1 MLNARAGPHAPLDAS
16 PRRSAERTK
25 PAMVVQGA
33 PGMNGEEGRF
43 WMLFLAN
50 PRRLRAASTR
60 GVIFPDRSPPER
72 FSFVAPSERS
82 RPTRVGAVVSL
93 HQASAFRAS
102 TRARTSALELVRRDT
117 TMPFDLVVRPAI
129 FVPSPRP
136 PRDKNRPTSANG
148 DLFRVR
154 IARGAPRSGSIRAPG
169 PASMASTR
177 RDVAEG

>member
-1 MLNARAGPHAPLDAS
+1 
-16 PRRSAERTK
+16 
-25 PAMVVQGA
+25 
-33 PGMNGEEGRF
+33 MNGEEGRF

-50 PRRLRAASTR
+50 PRRLRAAPTWPTR

-117 TMPFDLVVRPAI
+117 AMPFDLVVRHAI
-129 FVPSPRP
+129 YVPSPVRRATKTARLPQKRGFVSGSDRPRRPAVREYPRFRARVDGLDP
-136 PRDKNRPTSANG
+136 PRR
-148 DLFRVR
+148 RQEMR
-154 IARGAPRSGSIRAPG
+154 YPR
-169 PASMASTR
+169 AS
-177 RDVAEG
+177 